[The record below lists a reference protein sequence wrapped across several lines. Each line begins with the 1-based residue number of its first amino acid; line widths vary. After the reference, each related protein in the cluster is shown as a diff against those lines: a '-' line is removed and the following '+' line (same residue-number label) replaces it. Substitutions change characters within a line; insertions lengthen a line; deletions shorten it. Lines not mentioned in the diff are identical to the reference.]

1 LHSSVPNTSGVT
13 RFSIDFRTVHI
24 DDVNNKGG
32 AVNQDSESTGT
43 TLRDFLRVAD
53 LERLPNESIAPY
65 DPEPVA
71 GDDLVYTPT
80 SVPQAATG

>member
-1 LHSSVPNTSGVT
+1 
-13 RFSIDFRTVHI
+13 
-24 DDVNNKGG
+24 
-32 AVNQDSESTGT
+32 
-43 TLRDFLRVAD
+43 LRVAD